1 MARYLSVCHASF
13 WRIRSGG
20 PTVYQQSQAV
30 VLVPLATH
38 TRAGA
43 GLRFV
48 SPPIC
53 KRLFLLN
60 LLLLRS
66 RCDCAGPSVHVLPL
80 ESTFVAELALPP
92 DPGDT
97 GTGQKF
103 EFEFSC
109 RFPRARAFHLRLR
122 CLCPPRAPA
131 PARAPRR
138 RSRRGGRPAP
148 SSPATSEARSPPRP
162 SGADDP
168 ATPSRGRAA
177 LARPPRPRQGGPRL
191 RACRF
196 VCRGGLRLRARP
208 AGTRACALPLGLRL
222 RGPVGAPS

>member
-109 RFPRARAFHLRLR
+109 RFPRARAFHLRSR

-131 PARAPRR
+131 PARAPRS

-148 SSPATSEARSPPRP
+148 SPPANSDARSPPRP

-168 ATPSRGRAA
+168 ATPSPLRG
-177 LARPPRPRQGGPRL
+177 
-191 RACRF
+191 
-196 VCRGGLRLRARP
+196 GGLRLRARRFP
-208 AGTRACALPLGLRL
+208 AEAGRACAPFAFFGGAGCACAPGRPGLTLARS
-222 RGPVGAPS
+222 PWACA